1 MALLSGSY
9 RCLSL
14 AYPPRTDQQS
24 YLEAGVSAAHGLLPD
39 RGPLYS
45 VWMATLFEL
54 AGPDLHRTFQVEKL
68 VTTLALALTTG
79 LVAGRLFGGATGILA
94 GAWVMNCKYLLHE
107 SNGSH
112 TFAAVVWMTGLLV
125 LLSSLGPRRP
135 LTLIVLFLA
144 TQVRTELWV
153 PFLLAAAAVI
163 AREWNVTRRKVESRP
178 LALSWAAAL
187 LISVAAWTVLH
198 ANTYRAPMQVG
209 VRLAF
214 QQGFAV
220 TYVDRHDLRGR
231 FPDPWRNW
239 QPVWAEAL
247 PGATDL
253 ASALRLHPRAVLGH
267 VAYQAGL
274 TLRAL
279 PALVL
284 AFELPWLMLVLVP
297 CYLGGPASR
306 DLVPRPFPPQPDDV
320 RDAAFALA
328 ALLVLVPISCV
339 LRVAARNYVP
349 LLPLELLALVVLV
362 RAGLRVVQR
371 RRAAAP
377 RAAGT

>member
-1 MALLSGSY
+1 VAIFGGSD

-14 AYPPRTDQQS
+14 AYPPGTDQQS
-24 YLEAGVSAAHGLLPD
+24 YLEAGISATHGLLPD

-45 VWMATLFEL
+45 VWMAALFEL

-68 VTTLALALTTG
+68 VTTLALALTAG
-79 LVAGRLFGGATGILA
+79 LVAGRIFGGATGLLV

-135 LTLIVLFLA
+135 LALIVLFLA

-153 PFLLAAAAVI
+153 PFLLAAAGVI
-163 AREWNVTRRKVESRP
+163 AREWNVTRRKVGGRP

-187 LISVAAWTVLH
+187 LIGVAAWAALH

-231 FPDPWRNW
+231 FPRPLEGLAGRLGGSATGRDGPGFGPARA
-239 QPVWAEAL
+239 PEGSPGPRRL
-247 PGATDL
+247 PGRVEPPGPAGPGPRLRAAL
-253 ASALRLHPRAVLGH
+253 ADAGARAVLSGRSGD
-267 VAYQAGL
+267 ARS
-274 TLRAL
+274 RAET
-279 PALVL
+279 VL
-284 AFELPWLMLVLVP
+284 AT
-297 CYLGGPASR
+297 
-306 DLVPRPFPPQPDDV
+306 
-320 RDAAFALA
+320 
-328 ALLVLVPISCV
+328 
-339 LRVAARNYVP
+339 AR
-349 LLPLELLALVVLV
+349 
-362 RAGLRVVQR
+362 
-371 RRAAAP
+371 
-377 RAAGT
+377 

>member
-1 MALLSGSY
+1 VAIFGGSD

-14 AYPPRTDQQS
+14 AYPPGTDQQS
-24 YLEAGVSAAHGLLPD
+24 YLEAGISATHGLLPD

-45 VWMATLFEL
+45 VWMAALFEL

-68 VTTLALALTTG
+68 VTTLALALTAG
-79 LVAGRLFGGATGILA
+79 LVAGRIFGGATGLLV

-135 LTLIVLFLA
+135 LALIVLFLA

-163 AREWNVTRRKVESRP
+163 AREWNVTRRKVGGRP

-187 LISVAAWTVLH
+187 LIGVAAWTALH

-231 FPDPWRNW
+231 FPAPWRDW
-239 QPVWAEAL
+239 QAVWAEAL

-253 ASALRLHPRAVLGH
+253 ASALREHPRAVLGH

-274 TLRAL
+274 SLRAL

-297 CYLGGPASR
+297 CYLGGPATR
-306 DLVPRPFPPQPDDV
+306 DLALRPSSPKPDDV
-320 RDAAFALA
+320 RDAAVALA
-328 ALLVLVPISCV
+328 GLLVVVPISCV

-349 LLPLELLALVVLV
+349 LIPLELLALVVLM
-362 RAGLRVVQR
+362 RAGLRAVQ
-371 RRAAAP
+371 RRAAAR
-377 RAAGT
+377 RAASA